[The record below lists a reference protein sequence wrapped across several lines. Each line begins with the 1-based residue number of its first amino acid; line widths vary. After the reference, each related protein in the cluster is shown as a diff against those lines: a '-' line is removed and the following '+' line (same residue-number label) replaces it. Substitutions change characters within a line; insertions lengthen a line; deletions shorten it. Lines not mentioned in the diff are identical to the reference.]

1 MRRHTR
7 SSSLW
12 VAAFMLYFLFVAAPA
27 AHAYIDPASG
37 SMVWQAVVA
46 GLLGAA
52 VGIKVFWRRIM
63 GFFTRRPAKDRT
75 AESE

>member
-1 MRRHTR
+1 MRRRTR
-7 SSSLW
+7 SNALW
-12 VAAFMLYFLFVAAPA
+12 VTAFLLYFLIVAVPA

-52 VGIKVFWRRIM
+52 VGIKVFWRRIWA
-63 GFFTRRPAKDRT
+63 FVTRRPVKDRP